1 MRIDPVVQ
9 QWHIVYPVPIY
20 QMLSITYRD
29 RSAGSSPSPL
39 VDPYF
44 NPNLTGMF
52 WLLNS
57 TGMRVLCSTLFCA
70 AYFATQD
77 GDAGA
82 ISRTFYGHVYSVN
95 LKFFYKYFFKVV

>member
-1 MRIDPVVQ
+1 MRIDPGVQ

-39 VDPYF
+39 VDPSF

-57 TGMRVLCSTLFCA
+57 TGMRVLYFVLHCFVPPFLLHKMAMPVQLVGLFMA
-70 AYFATQD
+70 PYTQ
-77 GDAGA
+77 
-82 ISRTFYGHVYSVN
+82 
-95 LKFFYKYFFKVV
+95 